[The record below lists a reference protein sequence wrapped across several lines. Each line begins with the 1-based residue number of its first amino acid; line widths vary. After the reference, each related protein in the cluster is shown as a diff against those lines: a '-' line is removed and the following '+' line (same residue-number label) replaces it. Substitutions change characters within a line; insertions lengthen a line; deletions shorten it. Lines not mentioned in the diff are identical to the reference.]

1 MGTSARE
8 TAQLAFWRG
17 GFGDSYTERNAVTP
31 EHLAARTTMWARILR
46 PTMRRPPASILE
58 VGANVGLNLRAL
70 RRLTSASLYA
80 LEPNAKAR
88 RRLIADNV
96 IPEDR
101 VLDGGASAIALPDAA
116 VDLAFTCGVLMHI
129 HPDDLPATTAE
140 IHRVASRYVACIE
153 YFADKPEEIP
163 YRGHRDVLFKRDFG
177 AYWMDRFDDLQ
188 VIDYGFFWRPVTG
201 IDNNTWW
208 LFEKRA

>member
-1 MGTSARE
+1 MGISARE
-8 TAQLAFWRG
+8 TAQLDFWRG
-17 GFGDSYTERNAVTP
+17 EFGDSYAERNAVTP

-46 PTMRRPPASILE
+46 PTMRRSPTSILE

-88 RRLIADNV
+88 QRLIADNV

-101 VLDGGASAIALPDAA
+101 VLDGAASAIALPDAA
-116 VDLAFTCGVLMHI
+116 VDLAFTCGVLCHI

-140 IHRVASRYVACIE
+140 IHRVTSRYVACIE
-153 YFADKPEEIP
+153 YFAVMPEEIP
-163 YRGHRDVLFKRDFG
+163 YHGHRDVLFKRDFG
-177 AYWMDRFDDLQ
+177 AYWLDRFDDLQ

-201 IDNNTWW
+201 IDNDTWW